1 MQKRSAGLL
10 MYKRAAQLVR
20 VLLVHPGGPFW
31 AKRDLGA
38 WSIPKGEYGEDED
51 PLAAAIREF
60 EEETGA
66 RPLGAFHPLGEL
78 KQAGGKLVT
87 AYALE
92 GEFDVGALRSNL
104 FEMEWPP
111 RSGRRRTFAE
121 VDRAEWFALA
131 DARAKIIVAQRP
143 FLDRLVEG
151 LRHDP
156 AHWPSFVES
165 GHAPRSG
172 AR

>member
-1 MQKRSAGLL
+1 
-10 MYKRAAQLVR
+10 MYKRAELVR
-20 VLLVHPGGPFW
+20 VLLVHPGGPLW

-60 EEETGA
+60 AEETGA
-66 RPLGAFHPLGEL
+66 RPHGAFHPLGEL

-92 GEFDVGALRSNL
+92 GEFDVGAFRSNL

-111 RSGRRRTFAE
+111 RSGRRRSFPE
-121 VDRAEWFALA
+121 VDRAEWFPLA
-131 DARAKIIVAQRP
+131 DARAKILAAQRP
-143 FLDRLVEG
+143 FLDRLADG

-156 AHWPSFVES
+156 GTWPSFAEQVR
-165 GHAPRSG
+165 A
-172 AR
+172 ARTRAD